1 MAAGFS
7 WTEAALDAVF
17 ALAAGLAAAR
27 PPVARG
33 FAGGFVRTR
42 GLGCGLAIVPA
53 SVTVTSAAFALGTTG
68 FAGLAVATGLT
79 AFLAAGLARFGAG
92 VGAEAASCR
101 ALIGAIGIS
110 KAE

>member
-7 WTEAALDAVF
+7 WTEAALGAVF

-33 FAGGFVRTR
+33 FAGGLVCTR
-42 GLGCGLAIVPA
+42 GLGCGFAIVSAP
-53 SVTVTSAAFALGTTG
+53 VPVTSAAFAWGVTG
-68 FAGLAVATGLT
+68 FEGLAVAAGFT

-92 VGAEAASCR
+92 VGADAASCR